1 MQGVR
6 LAKVVVTINKY
17 QCRSEV
23 IRNGKTYQESRHCKQ
38 EIHAQ
43 IVVYNSVNTGEPF
56 HYAFPYD
63 LAVELFGVEAS
74 DFMYEVSQ
82 GLCCSYITD
91 FNGVRYVGV
100 SGFEL
105 MRAYR
110 GMVLY
115 REMRKK
121 WIDENEVL
129 KHDTSTGKK
138 HGKQCVSN
146 KAKQV

>member
-1 MQGVR
+1 M
-6 LAKVVVTINKY
+6 
-17 QCRSEV
+17 
-23 IRNGKTYQESRHCKQ
+23 GKLIKK
-38 EIHAQ
+38 AD
-43 IVVYNSVNTGEPF
+43 IVNRKFMHKLYTDNSVNTGEPF

-91 FNGVRYVGV
+91 FNGVRYVGF

-115 REMRKK
+115 REMHKK